1 MTTRELAAATGATER
16 QIVYWGHLGILRH
29 AGGGGTNRRGGFRP
43 PFAFP
48 ASEAALARVL
58 LRLPRFL
65 RARRRI
71 VEAIRRRLAAERQW
85 HLQMSEANRAHR
97 EGPFYVLADRLGKRV
112 RFADSKAEVVALATA
127 ARYGVLLVEVGLPT
141 TRAFRDVGSQQE
153 VKP

>member
-71 VEAIRRRLAAERQW
+71 VEAIRR
-85 HLQMSEANRAHR
+85 AHR